1 MAPPSIARALGGPR
15 RLSQLGRAIPQATK
29 KMLIDTLHTLEAL
42 GTCAVGI
49 QKGRS
54 AETRIRSGRL
64 FAEFCRGRQR
74 TAPGGNRDVRC
85 RDRDGFRSGRY
96 AVAAVLKSDRA
107 SGRHTAALRVAPRNT
122 GSVIAVVILSALILS
137 HLMFLGEDT
146 CQHPPRSCTRPYD
159 AAAFWMKK
167 AATVI
172 MVLTADDQV
181 FELPVGFSERL
192 HTRLSEEMNSDLPLP
207 NEDVR

>member
-1 MAPPSIARALGGPR
+1 M
-15 RLSQLGRAIPQATK
+15 
-29 KMLIDTLHTLEAL
+29 
-42 GTCAVGI
+42 
-49 QKGRS
+49 
-54 AETRIRSGRL
+54 
-64 FAEFCRGRQR
+64 
-74 TAPGGNRDVRC
+74 
-85 RDRDGFRSGRY
+85 
-96 AVAAVLKSDRA
+96 
-107 SGRHTAALRVAPRNT
+107 
-122 GSVIAVVILSALILS
+122 IAVVILSALILS

-167 AATVI
+167 AAAVI